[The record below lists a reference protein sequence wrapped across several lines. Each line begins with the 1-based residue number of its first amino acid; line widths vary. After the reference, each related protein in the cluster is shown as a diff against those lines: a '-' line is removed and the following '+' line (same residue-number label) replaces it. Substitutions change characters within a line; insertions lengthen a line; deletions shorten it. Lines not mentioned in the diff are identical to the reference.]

1 MNTINLENMPA
12 SNSYGVESKLPPIEA
27 PPTKE
32 YSASGYTV
40 DERGI
45 LNNFAVMPQMYVE
58 EPITPTTEEKLQL
71 RSQLVFA
78 ILITAAA
85 ILIALLVS

>member
-1 MNTINLENMPA
+1 MNTINLKKMPA
-12 SNSYGVESKLPPIEA
+12 SDSCGVDSKLPPEA
-27 PPTKE
+27 PPAKE
-32 YSASGYTV
+32 YSGSYTV

-58 EPITPTTEEKLQL
+58 EPITPTPEEKLQL
-71 RSQLVFA
+71 RSQLIFA

>member
-1 MNTINLENMPA
+1 MNTINLEKMPA
-12 SNSYGVESKLPPIEA
+12 SDSYGVESKLPPEA

-45 LNNFAVMPQMYVE
+45 FNNFAVMPQMYVE
-58 EPITPTTEEKLQL
+58 EPITPTVEEQLQL
-71 RSQLVFA
+71 RSQLIFA